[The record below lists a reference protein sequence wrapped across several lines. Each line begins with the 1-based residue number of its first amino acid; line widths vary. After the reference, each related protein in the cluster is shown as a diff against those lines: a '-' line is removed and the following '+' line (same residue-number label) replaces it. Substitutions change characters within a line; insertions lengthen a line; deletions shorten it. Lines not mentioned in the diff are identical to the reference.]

1 MVDLH
6 PSAEEAAL
14 SARAAA
20 ISRSVVLPQA
30 AAADA
35 GAFPE
40 AAVRALAA
48 EGLMAIKSPKA
59 YGGAG
64 LTQVAYVMALREIA
78 TACASTAVTMAVT
91 NMTGEMIALF
101 GDADQQE
108 RWLRPI
114 AEGQMVAAAFALSE
128 PSAGSDAAS
137 LLCKATRREDGSY
150 VLQGQKAWITS
161 GDRAGV
167 VLTMART
174 GEPGSGARGI
184 SAFLV
189 DPQAPGFGVL
199 RHESKMGLRGSSTV
213 GLSLDGVVVPER
225 DRLGP
230 EGIGFRV
237 AMTALDG
244 GRCAI
249 GAQAIGIASAALQT
263 LVQGMAARAA
273 VDRAQNLQQM
283 VDFRIADMATRLE
296 AAWLLV
302 LRASQRKDAGLPMTR
317 EAAMAKVF
325 ATEAANF
332 VCQRALELATAQG
345 LQDDGRI
352 ARALRD
358 VRVSRIY
365 EGTSEVQ
372 RIVIARELLANPS

>member
-1 MVDLH
+1 MVDFH
-6 PSAEEAAL
+6 PSAAEAEIA
-14 SARAAA
+14 ARARAYA
-20 ISRSVVLPQA
+20 RDTLVHQA
-30 AAADA
+30 EAADA
-35 GAFPE
+35 GRFPTG
-40 AAVRALAA
+40 AVADLA
-48 EGLMAIKSPKA
+48 ELGLLAIKSPA
-59 YGGAG
+59 AFGGAG
-64 LTQVAYVMALREIA
+64 LTQVAYVSALREIA
-78 TACASTAVTMAVT
+78 WACGSTAVTMAVT

-101 GDADQQE
+101 GDDDQRE
-108 RWLRPI
+108 RWLRPL
-114 AEGQMVAAAFALSE
+114 ATGAFAVGAFALSE

-137 LLCKATRREDGSY
+137 LQTRAVRSDDGESY
-150 VLQGQKAWITS
+150 RLDGRKAWITS

-167 VLTMART
+167 VLVMART
-174 GEPGSGARGI
+174 GDAGAKGI

-189 DPQAPGFGVL
+189 DPGADGFGVL

-213 GLSLDGVVVPER
+213 GLSFEGVAVPTR

-244 GRCAI
+244 GRCGI
-249 GAQAIGIASAALQT
+249 GAQAVGIASAALEA
-263 LVQGMAARAA
+263 LVQGLGERKL
-273 VDRAQNLQQM
+273 VDRQLGLEQM
-283 VDFRIADMATRLE
+283 VDFRIADMATRLH

-332 VCQRALELATAQG
+332 VCQRAMELATTHG
-345 LQDDGRI
+345 LQTQGRI

-372 RIVIARELLANPS
+372 RIVIARELVAAL